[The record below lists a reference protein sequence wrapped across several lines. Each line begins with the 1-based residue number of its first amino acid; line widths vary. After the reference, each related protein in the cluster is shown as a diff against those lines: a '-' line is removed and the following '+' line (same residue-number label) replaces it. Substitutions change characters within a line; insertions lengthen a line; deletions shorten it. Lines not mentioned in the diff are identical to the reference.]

1 MILSA
6 LLAQKYRKLKRTFH
20 QHVALAVKLCSVYGQ
35 HLPLSLMV
43 QVSTQQEDKMAAKKL
58 GKNNWITYGRNMG
71 FGIGFNISNHFI
83 SFDLGFWY
91 LAFEF

>member
-6 LLAQKYRKLKRTFH
+6 LLAQKYRKLTRIFH

-35 HLPLSLMV
+35 HQPLSSMARA
-43 QVSTQQEDKMAAKKL
+43 STQQEDKMAAKKL

-71 FGIGFNISNHFI
+71 FGIGFNISSHFLSI
-83 SFDLGFWY
+83 DLGFWY
-91 LAFEF
+91 VAFEF